1 MGGFTPR
8 TVSVGIWR
16 GSITVRVALQ
26 PKNHDEE
33 IFGKMKRIAK
43 KLGAKVIG
51 DGAKKASARKLEK
64 IESVCFRVI
73 LFRESIHVFPSRA
86 SEKFA

>member
-1 MGGFTPR
+1 MVSPQLKTLMVFCVMRIKAGRMGGFTPR

-26 PKNHDEE
+26 PKTPDEE

-51 DGAKKASARKLEK
+51 DGGE
-64 IESVCFRVI
+64 EC
-73 LFRESIHVFPSRA
+73 
-86 SEKFA
+86 